1 MTAGPETVPPTPDA
15 VDGQGR
21 KQGQWTEPDS
31 HGGVMVGA
39 YVDDARDGEWKH
51 VAADGRIRSEGT
63 YAHGELDGEWTWWRA
78 NGELMQRGAFKAG
91 EKHGEWTRWS
101 PKGDLLDRGTFDAG
115 RKVGEWT
122 VFNADGSVKK
132 VTKHRAG

>member
-1 MTAGPETVPPTPDA
+1 MTAGAAGPETTPDA

-63 YAHGELDGEWTWWRA
+63 YAHGELDGEWT
-78 NGELMQRGAFKAG
+78 
-91 EKHGEWTRWS
+91 
-101 PKGDLLDRGTFDAG
+101 
-115 RKVGEWT
+115 

>member
-39 YVDDARDGEWKH
+39 YVDDARDGEW
-51 VAADGRIRSEGT
+51 
-63 YAHGELDGEWTWWRA
+63 
-78 NGELMQRGAFKAG
+78 
-91 EKHGEWTRWS
+91 TRWS